1 MTSEQSTP
9 TRVIPILANEGLQ
22 PILPNCTTPLLPK
35 KVPVIFREAPKTIL
49 INQNLSSPPNLSSSP
64 HTNTHTPPLANK
76 RYIVLSDGEDTNR
89 SKLPKLDELPSAN
102 IEDLKKQ
109 IEEEEAKLKLMLQL
123 QSQKNVTTQSPQ
135 LTTITTPYLNSPPNK
150 MSKPII
156 IHATNDGNKNSFK
169 PTILLNHDNHSK
181 HSNILISREPSKQ
194 NRFETKPTIIHGS
207 LHTDKMHPNTIPL
220 MTETLTPNDLEP
232 EEFKE
237 LQELQTKVRSIAQ
250 RFSIPLPTAKH
261 SNLFLSKHNHPKKHL
276 SKMIERKLIKAQLP
290 PTNREVWPI
299 IPYGDANFQYAVGLE
314 EAVLYVTGETDRYSA
329 REKKSRVV
337 CLTCGNDF
345 GSGWHRSKSSCF

>member
-169 PTILLNHDNHSK
+169 PTILLNHDNHSSEQAQNLMFTRFVELK
-181 HSNILISREPSKQ
+181 LTLSETRGFRSMPSRSEIV
-194 NRFETKPTIIHGS
+194 PTGQTHNS
-207 LHTDKMHPNTIPL
+207 ALLLASRIPI
-220 MTETLTPNDLEP
+220 
-232 EEFKE
+232 
-237 LQELQTKVRSIAQ
+237 R
-250 RFSIPLPTAKH
+250 
-261 SNLFLSKHNHPKKHL
+261 LSRHVQD
-276 SKMIERKLIKAQLP
+276 S
-290 PTNREVWPI
+290 
-299 IPYGDANFQYAVGLE
+299 F
-314 EAVLYVTGETDRYSA
+314 
-329 REKKSRVV
+329 
-337 CLTCGNDF
+337 F
-345 GSGWHRSKSSCF
+345 